1 MNKNNRLMK
10 ITLSLAAGVFA
21 ATVISS
27 ASAAPVAGAVAAVSK
42 VSSSADSKTAAS
54 GTAIAGANLVMANIL
69 SSANTS
75 AKATVSAS
83 NITATALADGTISVT
98 SENGVIN
105 KTVDTDGNVISDSSL
120 QTMIAGTPTADG
132 TPAGTILP
140 DGTVAGS
147 TNADGTKAAVVNTD
161 GTVVNS
167 SDVTAAQAPADA
179 SQADQSADVS
189 QDAAAQA
196 PADAST
202 SATNG
207 DYSSIAVANVN
218 DYVYIRT
225 QPTQDSDYA
234 GKLHKGDVGTVQA
247 SGTDGWYQIT
257 SGDCTGYIS
266 DQYVIVGDQS
276 AVDAVARK
284 VATVNTQTLYVRE
297 QATTDSSVIGMVPDG
312 EDLTVTDDSTKD
324 QGWVKVSIEEGDGY
338 VSTDYVALST
348 EFSYAET
355 KEAEQA
361 RLQKEKEEKEAADR
375 AAQAKLARQQ
385 AKASKSKSSGGSSSS
400 SSNSYSAPA
409 SSGGAAVAAYA
420 SQFAGN
426 PYVYGGSSLTNG
438 TDCSGFVMSVY
449 AAFGVSLPHSSSADR
464 SVGTGVSTS
473 DIQPGDIVCYSG
485 HVGIYVGNGSIIS
498 AASPSQGIKYSS
510 VNYHPILAVRRIF

>member
-167 SDVTAAQAPADA
+167 SDVT
-179 SQADQSADVS
+179 
-189 QDAAAQA
+189 AAQA

>member
-1 MNKNNRLMK
+1 MNKNNKLMR
-10 ITLSLAAGVFA
+10 LSLSVAAGVLA
-21 ATVISS
+21 VTVVSS
-27 ASAAPVAGAVAAVSK
+27 VSAAPVSGVIAAVQSK
-42 VSSSADSKTAAS
+42 VSTSADSNTSSAGA
-54 GTAIAGANLVMANIL
+54 AIAGANLVMANLL

-98 SENGVIN
+98 SQNGVIN
-105 KTVDTDGNVISDSSL
+105 KTLDANGNVISDTSL
-120 QTMIAGTPTADG
+120 QTLIAGTPTADG
-132 TPAGTILP
+132 TPAGTLLP
-140 DGTVAGS
+140 DGTVAGAV
-147 TNADGTKAAVVNTD
+147 NADGSKAAIVNTD

-167 SDVTAAQAPADA
+167 SDVAASQEDAQAADTSVDA
-179 SQADQSADVS
+179 SQE
-189 QDAAAQA
+189 QA

-218 DYVYIRT
+218 SYVYIRT

-234 GKLHKGDVGTVQA
+234 GKLYKGNVGTISE

-257 SGDCTGYIS
+257 SGDCTGYINN
-266 DQYVIVGDQS
+266 QYVIVGDQS
-276 AVDAVARK
+276 AIDSVARK

-297 QATTDSSVIGMVPDG
+297 QATTDSSVIGMVPDQ

-324 QGWVKVSIEEGDGY
+324 QGWVKVSVEEGDGY
-338 VSTDYVALST
+338 VSTDYVVLST
-348 EFSYAET
+348 EFTYAET

-361 RLQKEKEEKEAADR
+361 RLQKEKEEREAAER
-375 AAQAKLARQQ
+375 AAQAKLAR
-385 AKASKSKSSGGSSSS
+385 ASRSKSSKSSGGSSAGSQ
-400 SSNSYSAPA
+400 SYSAP
-409 SSGGAAVAAYA
+409 SGGGGAAVAAYA
-420 SQFAGN
+420 SQFVGN

-449 AAFGVSLPHSSSADR
+449 GAFGVSLPHSSSADR
-464 SVGTGVSTS
+464 SVGTGVSVN
-473 DIQPGDIVCYSG
+473 DIQAGDIVCYSG